1 MNIELGLCIGLAIL
15 FFYFVNK
22 YEKKVKQLE
31 EEIRKNRENINHNK
45 ENIVKNTEKIEKKY
59 LELND
64 YILTKLK

>member
-1 MNIELGLCIGLAIL
+1 MNIELGLCLGLTVL
-15 FFYFVNK
+15 FLYFINK

-31 EEIRKNRENINHNK
+31 EEIKKNRENINHNK
-45 ENIVKNTEKIEKKY
+45 ENISKNSEKIEKKC